1 MMTGKTGKRLNE
13 YAGNYVVFD
22 LETTGFSP
30 VKDEIIEISALRVR
44 NGEVKE
50 EFTTL
55 VNPNMPIPRAASR
68 VNSITDEMVEDA
80 PQLSEALAA
89 FWDFAGEDVLVGH
102 NIHSFDLPFL
112 YEGAKKA
119 FCRQMH
125 NNYVDTLY
133 FARTCMPQLGH
144 YKLTDISEQFGI
156 ATTGAHRALADC
168 YMNQKCYERLLEIWQ
183 KKQEERQQ
191 KEGEEEPCCP
201 QCGCILIK
209 RKGKFGFFW
218 GCSGFPDCR
227 YTKNCR
233 QC

>member
-1 MMTGKTGKRLNE
+1 MMTGKTGKRLSE

-44 NGEVKE
+44 NGAVKE

-68 VNSITDEMVEDA
+68 VNGITDEMVEGA

-89 FWDFAGEDVLVGH
+89 FLDFVGEDVLVGH

-112 YEGAKKA
+112 YEGAEKA
-119 FCRQMH
+119 RCRQVN

-133 FARTCMPQLGH
+133 FARSCIPQLGH
-144 YKLTDISEQFGI
+144 YRLTDISEHFGI
-156 ATTGAHRALADC
+156 ATAGAHRALADC
-168 YMNQKCYERLLEIWQ
+168 HMNQKCYEKLLEIRQ
-183 KKQEERQQ
+183 KKQEELRL
-191 KEGEEEPCCP
+191 KEGEQELCCP
-201 QCGCILIK
+201 QCGCILVK

-233 QC
+233 